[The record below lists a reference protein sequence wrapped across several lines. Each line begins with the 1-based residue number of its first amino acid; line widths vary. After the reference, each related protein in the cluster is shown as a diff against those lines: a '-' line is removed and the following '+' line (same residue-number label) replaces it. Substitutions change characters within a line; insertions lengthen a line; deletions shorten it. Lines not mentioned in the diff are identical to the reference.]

1 MLRIIRV
8 PTKPFCC
15 AALSVNSTTP
25 GSEAESNGFSF
36 QIASWDWDVAA
47 GWFWDCDSDDF
58 VVYEDP
64 DHDGWYMLYNVH
76 TGQYVGKLLPT
87 TARTIGGYSLYVHGH
102 FNMTIYGATVLL
114 E

>member
-1 MLRIIRV
+1 
-8 PTKPFCC
+8 
-15 AALSVNSTTP
+15 
-25 GSEAESNGFSF
+25 
-36 QIASWDWDVAA
+36 
-47 GWFWDCDSDDF
+47 
-58 VVYEDP
+58 VYEDP

>member
-76 TGQYVGKLLPT
+76 TGQYVHVMYMGSCYQQRRGRLAGIPFMSMVIST
-87 TARTIGGYSLYVHGH
+87 
-102 FNMTIYGATVLL
+102 
-114 E
+114 